1 MENNEAETVELGNVR
16 IYELKEMMS
25 NIQQIKNKLNV
36 FDDYAGL
43 RIELI
48 IILNT
53 VTIFLVLMLLL
64 DTKKIAGL

>member
-16 IYELKEMMS
+16 IDEMKEMMA

-64 DTKKIAGL
+64 DTK